1 MNLKRLL
8 LIKENKISQI
18 KKFRTFFFMYGKMQ
32 EFGCTET
39 IPFIHISVVW
49 GWHNACFHILPTP
62 PHPIWS
68 ADGSETSLFIDMAGD
83 TPFLS
88 VVPMK

>member
-18 KKFRTFFFMYGKMQ
+18 KKFRTFSLCMGRCKNL
-32 EFGCTET
+32 GALK
-39 IPFIHISVVW
+39 PFLSYTSQLCEAGIMHVFTFS
-49 GWHNACFHILPTP
+49 P

-83 TPFLS
+83 TPFLG